1 MHCSVTP
8 AGTLELDNLENLWS
22 VCDYWM
28 KNHFNRALK
37 KKTHITFSCLRVDIN
52 SVWNQDISNLRH
64 VHLQVHSAVRRKLA
78 QYRVQC
84 RHRLVTTDSHSH
96 NYHTNSSIVET
107 SRGTLSLEHVPPQV
121 DEDRTLTAMLVLN
134 GQSNGKRSFSEE
146 DHKLKVLESSM
157 IWPSSGKRLL

>member
-1 MHCSVTP
+1 
-8 AGTLELDNLENLWS
+8 
-22 VCDYWM
+22 M

-37 KKTHITFSCLRVDIN
+37 KKKRILHLVVLELILTVSEIKTFF
-52 SVWNQDISNLRH
+52 LRH

-157 IWPSSGKRLL
+157 I